1 MSFNSL
7 ANLLLADRGDTCVS
21 FTASGNI
28 SWKQFLIDVS
38 SLILAINKS
47 SAQSVAICCD
57 NSYLFSVAFFA
68 VIHAQK
74 RVVLPGMLVL
84 ALFLFLSFFFSIL
97 LVLQ

>member
-7 ANLLLADRGDTCVS
+7 ANIFLADRGDTCVS

-68 VIHAQK
+68 VISADPTCHSHVA
-74 RVVLPGMLVL
+74 RG
-84 ALFLFLSFFFSIL
+84 ALLHGRRL
-97 LVLQ
+97 LQ